1 MDTTT
6 GGINCSPPEGFLDKL
21 DKMSSHSASSNQLP
35 NRVTSGVVSDSTSDV
50 GFLKKSTKGSVPNGL
65 LTEENLKPLS
75 CKSDNSKKSSQGSGH
90 PPLTPR
96 QSKYTPGSR
105 AQDGTILAKS
115 DSTIH
120 SLNSALRSHIFQ
132 PDDMTMWYWDT
143 LLLFCVLYYGLF
155 IPCQYSMQRDV
166 LLAGETGHLILDL
179 LCSLVFAVDILIRFN
194 TAYLDDN
201 TGMLVDTPSKVRWYY
216 LKNGFL
222 FDLLAALPLDLL
234 CMLILGDEY
243 AEGWIWLSLAHLR
256 LFKFVAVRNFFKVI
270 TPVKLAPFSVSYQY
284 TIVPMLR
291 LTFYCALAVNFITVL
306 WILLNRGGPRG
317 STEDQ
322 YSYITALYWTL
333 YTVTSV
339 GYGDI
344 PVETD
349 AKKLFASILFV
360 AGVVIHGIVISKISS
375 RMQKGD
381 VESDRTDKMKETLS
395 VLKKFSIPEQ
405 LACEVLAFQ
414 YHQLHSDVSGS
425 FMKVL
430 HTLPAVMR
438 DRVGLFVRMRF
449 ICQVPMFKEQPIEC
463 LVGLANALK
472 SLVLEPESRIIKAG
486 DEGREMFFMGHGFAD
501 VTSPEGEKWGTIK
514 PGGFFGEIALLTDS
528 KRTASI
534 TTLTYCDLF
543 RLDKGDFFL
552 LIRKHPELRAAVQEE
567 MIQRQIQ
574 QSLNGTS
581 FKLDSIG
588 PHDELGITWAYEGR
602 GSGYVVQNVET
613 HSAAARA
620 GICQGM
626 HLVSIGNGDDATAV
640 DSIQMINFVEDVFQM
655 EGCVE
660 LTLLPPTVLFDN
672 DDAIQAQDS
681 MPEQSNIGDAIS
693 QGNTP
698 FVLDLS
704 STRDTMTS
712 KVKNGSELSFGSDA
726 DSSPIRRKAS
736 RHKDKLPDITLNPP
750 PVSTR
755 FGNRERREMSDV
767 IGRLSKLEEKAEI
780 NQRSVEAIEKM
791 VEAMLNALDLV
802 VEKDKPSTPVRVVA
816 DTNLNVVPQSR
827 DSPVIHSFSL
837 PDAPVPLPP
846 EKENFN
852 LLKPRPHS
860 PNEELS
866 VRSLQ
871 SLQEGASNDS
881 ETELSPMSPTGV
893 ETVLNRGTS
902 YPALNRTATLPQ
914 SDFREEAPLPTSRRS
929 SLKGSNASSYVSTGT
944 APRRDSV
951 GGVLSPPG
959 IEIEG
964 ASDRSTERP
973 ISRGPPTPTSTWDHR
988 RRDR

>member
-1 MDTTT
+1 MDT
-6 GGINCSPPEGFLDKL
+6 GNINTSPPEGSLDKL
-21 DKMSSHSASSNQLP
+21 DKMSSLSAGSTQLP
-35 NRVTSGVVSDSTSDV
+35 QRATSGFSESSDM
-50 GFLKKSTKGSVPNGL
+50 GFLKKSTKSASGR
-65 LTEENLKPLS
+65 LTEENLKPLAS
-75 CKSDNSKKSSQGSGH
+75 CKSDNSKRSSQGSH

-96 QSKYTPGSR
+96 QSKYTPGGKG
-105 AQDGTILAKS
+105 QDGTILAKS
-115 DSTIH
+115 ENTIE
-120 SLNSALRSHIFQ
+120 SLNKALRSHIFQ
-132 PDDMTMWYWDT
+132 PDDMAMWYWDT
-143 LLLFCVLYYGLF
+143 LLLLCVLYYGIF
-155 IPCQYSMQRDV
+155 IPCQYSMKRET
-166 LLAGETGHLILDL
+166 LLAGEIGHLVLDIIT
-179 LCSLVFAVDILIRFN
+179 SIVFVLDIFVRFN
-194 TAYLDDN
+194 TAYLDLN
-201 TGMLVDTPSKVRWYY
+201 TGMLVDTPSRVRWHY

-222 FDLLAALPLDLL
+222 FDFLAALPLDLL
-234 CMLILGDEY
+234 CMLILGNDY
-243 AEGWIWLSLAHLR
+243 ADGWIWLSLAHLR
-256 LFKFVAVRNFFKVI
+256 MFKFVGIRHFFQVI

-291 LTFYCALAVNFITVL
+291 LTFYCALAVNMITVL

-317 STEDQ
+317 STDDQ

-344 PVETD
+344 PVETE
-349 AKKLFASILFV
+349 AKKLFASVLFV

-574 QSLNGTS
+574 QSLNGTA
-581 FKLDSIG
+581 FKLDSLG

-602 GSGYVVQNVET
+602 GSGYVVQHVENE
-613 HSAAARA
+613 SAAARS

-640 DSIQMINFVEDVFQM
+640 DSVQMINFVEDVFQM

-660 LTLLPPTVLFDN
+660 LTLLPPTVLFEG
-672 DDAIQAQDS
+672 DDAVQTQDS
-681 MPEQSNIGDAIS
+681 IPEQSHIGDAIS

-704 STRDTMTS
+704 STRDTISGS
-712 KVKNGSELSFGSDA
+712 KVKNGSELSYGSDA

-750 PVSTR
+750 PMSSR
-755 FGNRERREMSDV
+755 FGTRERRDMSEV
-767 IGRLSKLEEKAEI
+767 SSRLSRLEEKSECT
-780 NQRSVEAIEKM
+780 QRSVEAIEKM

-802 VEKDKPSTPVRVVA
+802 VEKDKPPSGE
-816 DTNLNVVPQSR
+816 DINESNLSIPGPQSR
-827 DSPVIHSFSL
+827 DSPVLHSFSI
-837 PDAPVPLPP
+837 PDIPVPLPP
-846 EKENFN
+846 EKENHNF
-852 LLKPRPHS
+852 LKPRPHS
-860 PNEELS
+860 PGEFT

-871 SLQEGASNDS
+871 SLQEGASQASQASHDTDS
-881 ETELSPMSPTGV
+881 DLSPMTPTGV
-893 ETVLNRGTS
+893 EAILNRGTS
-902 YPALNRTATLPQ
+902 YPALNRNHTLPQ
-914 SDFREEAPLPTSRRS
+914 SEYRDESPLPSRRS
-929 SLKGSNASSYVSTGT
+929 SLKEVC
-944 APRRDSV
+944 V
-951 GGVLSPPG
+951 C
-959 IEIEG
+959 
-964 ASDRSTERP
+964 
-973 ISRGPPTPTSTWDHR
+973 
-988 RRDR
+988 